1 MIVKSFVD
9 SNIWLY
15 AFMDQSEE
23 KRIKAL
29 DILSNANVI
38 STQVINEVCT
48 NLIRKAAY
56 TEIEIQQTID
66 NIKNQYEVLPID
78 ITLCRAAS
86 ILRESYA
93 LSYWDSLIVAT
104 ANAGDCEILYS
115 EDMQHNQLIENTKI
129 INPFL

>member
-1 MIVKSFVD
+1 MIVKRFVD

-15 AFMDQSEE
+15 AFMDQNEE
-23 KRIKAL
+23 KREKAL
-29 DILSNANVI
+29 DILSSSNVI

-48 NLIRKAAY
+48 NLIRKASY
-56 TEIEIQQTID
+56 TEFEIQQTIE
-66 NIKNQYEVLPID
+66 NIKNQYEILPID
-78 ITLCRAAS
+78 IALCSAAS

-104 ANAGDCEILYS
+104 ANAGGCEILYS